1 VLIAMGILTVGL
13 LGVAAIFPVAG
24 FYMQRGEVAD
34 RSSAIAQAAFNEVVS
49 RGMLDPE
56 SWRVMVPGSAN
67 EPNLDF
73 NADRVGIP
81 PTLNRGTF
89 TRPFAAA
96 FREAQAQSLS
106 MQALSQNFGG
116 GFVVDPM
123 GADAFAAANT
133 TVGNV
138 NFNIIAMPFP
148 SSFYRWFPNGVPT
161 SSSPYPSWVPWAGG
175 RNSPLRR
182 VTFRDP
188 ADPTKD
194 WQLGEQLADRMF
206 RSSDDLALDVPQ
218 VADQPS
224 RQNLALFDLDSD
236 GQADDP
242 LARQSVGNYSWLAT
256 VLPSTTEA
264 FLALAYGGAGHAYEV
279 SVAVF
284 YKRVLPSSLPTGTD
298 MPIVAANERM
308 ARARVVST
316 GLSGGELRLE
326 RHSNDL
332 PDQIPES
339 PFQHMKVGQ
348 WIIVCGPHPQSSDS
362 RPLFVAR
369 WYRVLSIEKS
379 GNLLDAG
386 ADQCLVTLRGPQWP
400 WSPATNASGA
410 LDLTANSVSNS
421 LCVAII
427 PGVVAVH
434 SKTIQLGDH
443 SSWSIQ

>member
-1 VLIAMGILTVGL
+1 
-13 LGVAAIFPVAG
+13 
-24 FYMQRGEVAD
+24 
-34 RSSAIAQAAFNEVVS
+34 
-49 RGMLDPE
+49 
-56 SWRVMVPGSAN
+56 
-67 EPNLDF
+67 
-73 NADRVGIP
+73 
-81 PTLNRGTF
+81 
-89 TRPFAAA
+89 
-96 FREAQAQSLS
+96 
-106 MQALSQNFGG
+106 
-116 GFVVDPM
+116 
-123 GADAFAAANT
+123 
-133 TVGNV
+133 
-138 NFNIIAMPFP
+138 
-148 SSFYRWFPNGVPT
+148 
-161 SSSPYPSWVPWAGG
+161 
-175 RNSPLRR
+175 
-182 VTFRDP
+182 
-188 ADPTKD
+188 
-194 WQLGEQLADRMF
+194 
-206 RSSDDLALDVPQ
+206 
-218 VADQPS
+218 
-224 RQNLALFDLDSD
+224 LALFDLDSD

-339 PFQHMKVGQ
+339 PFQHMKVGN
-348 WIIVCGPHPQSSDS
+348 WVIVSGPHPQSSDS